1 MRCSARSNEVRRFQR
16 PQTNDFSRVATVKNK
31 VTKKQGKGRATKA
44 KQRRWRESPPVVGIP
59 AASGSFTKKSPS
71 RRSAGELRE
80 EVPGRYQS
88 AIQSGDLRGIT
99 VKCEFL
105 FE

>member
-1 MRCSARSNEVRRFQR
+1 M
-16 PQTNDFSRVATVKNK
+16 KNK